1 MNVYIVTWFNDDYDN
16 IRAEQVE
23 AYDAAA
29 ACYGSGATDV
39 KQIISVMRI
48 YKGND

>member
-1 MNVYIVTWFNDDYDN
+1 MNIYIVTYIDDDDN
-16 IRAEQVE
+16 LKAGQVE

-29 ACYGSGATDV
+29 ACYGSEATNV

>member
-1 MNVYIVTWFNDDYDN
+1 MNVYIVTYVDENDN

-23 AYDAAA
+23 SYNAAA
-29 ACYGSGATDV
+29 ACYDIENGRLDD
-39 KQIISVMRI
+39 IISVMRI

>member
-1 MNVYIVTWFNDDYDN
+1 MNAYIVTYIDENDN

-23 AYDAAA
+23 SYNAAA
-29 ACYGSGATDV
+29 ACYDIEGRLDD
-39 KQIISVMRI
+39 IISVMRI